1 MTYFDSIYPI
11 EFEIKNTTDT
21 ARSASYLE
29 NDTED
34 EDLRQEMIS
43 IFPLWTF
50 HLNVATCQ
58 HYFRVQYIFFS

>member
-43 IFPLWTF
+43 IFPL
-50 HLNVATCQ
+50 
-58 HYFRVQYIFFS
+58 